1 MDSDDY
7 DDEYV
12 FQLFEGQKLNY
23 FCTKCQL
30 FMSNMI
36 YLIMKNNELL
46 PFLYKMSKKLGVL
59 STKLK
64 LCAFTSLKDD
74 SNANNDPSD
83 DIIEKELEIKLDITK
98 KSRRINRPVQFA
110 DQHGMMFSADII
122 HPIFRVRSDHGGGA
136 DRRRASGP
144 VHRQEP
150 RVQGHPVCRRPVRER
165 GGGHL

>member
-1 MDSDDY
+1 
-7 DDEYV
+7 
-12 FQLFEGQKLNY
+12 
-23 FCTKCQL
+23 
-30 FMSNMI
+30 
-36 YLIMKNNELL
+36 MKNNELL

-74 SNANNDPSD
+74 SNADISTNPSD

-110 DQHGMMFSADII
+110 DQHGMITSADIF
-122 HPIFRVRSDHGGGA
+122 HPISRVRPDHGGGA
-136 DRRRASGP
+136 DRRRAAGP

-150 RVQGHPVCRRPVRER
+150 RVQGHPVRRRPVRER
-165 GGGHL
+165 GEGHLL

>member
-12 FQLFEGQKLNY
+12 FQLFEGHKLNY

-36 YLIMKNNELL
+36 WLIMKNNELL

-74 SNANNDPSD
+74 SNADLSTNPSD

-110 DQHGMMFSADII
+110 DQHGMITSADIF
-122 HPIFRVRSDHGGGA
+122 HPISRVRPDHGGGA
-136 DRRRASGP
+136 D
-144 VHRQEP
+144 
-150 RVQGHPVCRRPVRER
+150 
-165 GGGHL
+165 